1 MNDFWNQRFGGDEYA
16 YGTQPN
22 EFYKEQLE
30 KLEPGK
36 ILFPAEGEGR
46 NAVYAATQGWDVA
59 AFDPSTEGK
68 RKAELLA
75 LSKNVSIEYLTSD
88 YENIHFPEETF
99 DCVVLIFAHMHPLKR
114 NEYHKKLVSY
124 LKPGGTLI
132 LEGFAKKQIF
142 NKTGGPQNIDMLFSK
157 EELENDFSGFSNLEI
172 TETEVNLDEG
182 AFHRG
187 TAAVIR
193 VLGKK

>member
-46 NAVYAATQGWDVA
+46 NAVYAATQGWNVA

-114 NEYHKKLVSY
+114 NEYHKKLASY

>member
-75 LSKNVSIEYLTSD
+75 LSKKVSIEYLTSD

-142 NKTGGPQNIDMLFSK
+142 NTTGGPQNIDMLFSK